1 MAISHLTGSPTRGVI
16 PALGTARP
24 KQKPPLEYDM
34 GENGSLFKMFYLAN
48 KNGERYDGFEKM
60 VGR

>member
-16 PALGTARP
+16 PHVGIKRP
-24 KQKPPLEYDM
+24 SGKYDM
-34 GENGSLFKMFYLAN
+34 GENRSLFKMFYLAN